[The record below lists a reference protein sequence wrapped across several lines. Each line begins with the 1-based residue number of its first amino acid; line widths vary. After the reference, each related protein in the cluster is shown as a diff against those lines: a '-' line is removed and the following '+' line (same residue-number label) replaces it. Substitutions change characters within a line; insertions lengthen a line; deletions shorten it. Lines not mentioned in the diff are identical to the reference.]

1 MTNIFSQILDF
12 VRSSKTYASILSS
25 HCDDT
30 QIVDV
35 SKIEAQ
41 VFMEI
46 FSSRVKLLLEN
57 LSFLGNFFC
66 YVALKNLL
74 RILAKF

>member
-57 LSFLGNFFC
+57 LSFLGNFFLLC
-66 YVALKNLL
+66 RIKKFIKN
-74 RILAKF
+74 FS